1 LVDLTNLDEGWGW
14 RLVGVAP
21 PALGSASGEHDRGEG
36 RMAELR
42 NDQVMTGGVELHVVD
57 AGPASGPPIVLS
69 HGFPEIWYSWR
80 FQIGALA
87 DAGYHVICPDQ
98 RGYGDSTV
106 LPNVEDYGIAP
117 LTDDLLGLLDHFGH
131 DQAVFVGH
139 DWGALIVWGMAR
151 LHPRRARAICAMSVP
166 LFAPAQPPI
175 EHFTNAAGPDFYAV
189 HFQRPGFE
197 DEFVKMFGGIHAM
210 FRTIL
215 ANPPAPAED
224 VGKLDG
230 GRPEPG
236 RTQPPVRLPAW
247 LAEDD
252 LTYYAG
258 KFEKTGLF
266 GGISYYRNLD
276 ANWRLMKD
284 IPYESMTMPILFMT
298 GSLDFVYTSP
308 WNAVA
313 GVEPGT
319 SAVEA
324 MMRVLPDFRGAVF
337 IEGAGHWNQQE
348 KADDTTTALL
358 QFLSE
363 VSPVG

>member
-1 LVDLTNLDEGWGW
+1 
-14 RLVGVAP
+14 
-21 PALGSASGEHDRGEG
+21 
-36 RMAELR
+36 MAELR
-42 NDQVMTGGVELHVVD
+42 NHQVMTGGVELHVVD

-98 RGYGDSTV
+98 RGYGDSRV
-106 LPNVEDYGIAP
+106 LPNVEDYGIEH
-117 LTDDLLGLLDHFGH
+117 LTGDLLGLLDHFGH
-131 DQAVFVGH
+131 EHAVFVGH

-151 LHPRRARAICAMSVP
+151 LHPGRASAICAMSVP
-166 LFAPAQPPI
+166 LFAPAEPPL
-175 EHFTNAAGPDFYAV
+175 EHFTKTAGADFYV
-189 HFQRPGFE
+189 IRFQRLGFE
-197 DEFVKMFGGIHAM
+197 GEFLKMFGGTRAM

-215 ANPPAPAED
+215 ATPLEPTED

-230 GRPEPG
+230 KPAEAR
-236 RTQPPVRLPAW
+236 RNQPPLPLPAW
-247 LAEDD
+247 LTEDD
-252 LTYYAG
+252 LTYYEE

-276 ANWRLMKD
+276 ANWRLLND
-284 IPYESMTMPILFMT
+284 IPYESMSMPILFMA

-319 SAVEA
+319 SAIDA
-324 MMRVLPDFRGAVF
+324 MIRVLPDFRGAVF

-348 KADDTTTALL
+348 KPDDTNAALL
-358 QFLSE
+358 RFLSE